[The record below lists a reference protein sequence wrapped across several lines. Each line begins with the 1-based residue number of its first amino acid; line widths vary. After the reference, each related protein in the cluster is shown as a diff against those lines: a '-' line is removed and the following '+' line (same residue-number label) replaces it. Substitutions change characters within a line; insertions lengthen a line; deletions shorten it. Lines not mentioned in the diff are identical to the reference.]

1 MIVVGLSHRT
11 APVAIRERLALTGE
25 RLESALARIHGL
37 PAVGEVMILSTCNR
51 LEVYAVSSATEPFP
65 AELGA
70 QITELMAEL
79 GGTQVV
85 PYLTSHGP
93 EQAIVHLFRVAS
105 SLDSLVMG
113 EPQILGQLKDAMRLA
128 ERLGTLG
135 PELHAALHAALH
147 VAKRVRNETA
157 IGAGQ
162 VSVPS
167 VAVTLARQIF
177 DELRGRTALLVGA
190 GEMAETAARLLGQSG
205 AQVLVVN
212 RSPERAERLATLVG
226 GTPCAWAELEGALGR
241 ADIVITSTASPSHV
255 ITAAGLKAVRRT
267 RRGRSLFL
275 IDIAVPR
282 DVDPAVHELDG
293 VYLYDIDDLTKV
305 VAQTLGSRAR
315 EADLAEQIVRA
326 ETARFDT
333 RVAQRAVAPLIISMR
348 ERTRRTLET
357 ELARTLRG
365 KLKHLGDEDRQALGM
380 MLDAAVNKLLHEP
393 ATQLKAA
400 AGLPQAPLVVQTV
413 SQLFGLGEAD
423 SDESAEP
430 VPSREQ
436 PREREEP
443 AKDVEPRTAL
453 GTSHRTPP

>member
-1 MIVVGLSHRT
+1 M
-11 APVAIRERLALTGE
+11 
-25 RLESALARIHGL
+25 
-37 PAVGEVMILSTCNR
+37 
-51 LEVYAVSSATEPFP
+51 
-65 AELGA
+65 
-70 QITELMAEL
+70 
-79 GGTQVV
+79 
-85 PYLTSHGP
+85 
-93 EQAIVHLFRVAS
+93 
-105 SLDSLVMG
+105 
-113 EPQILGQLKDAMRLA
+113 
-128 ERLGTLG
+128 
-135 PELHAALHAALH
+135 
-147 VAKRVRNETA
+147 
-157 IGAGQ
+157 
-162 VSVPS
+162 
-167 VAVTLARQIF
+167 
-177 DELRGRTALLVGA
+177 
-190 GEMAETAARLLGQSG
+190 
-205 AQVLVVN
+205 
-212 RSPERAERLATLVG
+212 
-226 GTPCAWAELEGALGR
+226 
-241 ADIVITSTASPSHV
+241 ITSTASPSHV